1 LQADAKLHRLPHAN
15 VSFLVGDIEHV
26 TFQGRSFDAILCAS
40 SVPYLNMTMI
50 AKKLH
55 GWLKPNAKFIYDIPE
70 VLLDV
75 PEIDEAST
83 LYHT

>member
-1 LQADAKLHRLPHAN
+1 
-15 VSFLVGDIEHV
+15 
-26 TFQGRSFDAILCAS
+26 
-40 SVPYLNMTMI
+40 MTMI